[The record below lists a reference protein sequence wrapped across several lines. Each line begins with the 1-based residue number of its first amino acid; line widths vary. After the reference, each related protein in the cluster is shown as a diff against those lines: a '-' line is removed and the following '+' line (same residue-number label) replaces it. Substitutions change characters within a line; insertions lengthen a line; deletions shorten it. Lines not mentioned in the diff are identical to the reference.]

1 MNLHMTGSASLKESG
16 LVVER
21 RRPRCAAKARSRMAL
36 QTQNIDIAHLQQ
48 MRVRRTMHRMARRA
62 SLDFHRP
69 MLENKR
75 PLLLGM
81 ASKANNI
88 LRRRSPHL
96 LRPRRPMRVMAI
108 RALNQSLVH
117 AVMKRHFKLRLLLQV
132 ARITKLRLRFD
143 QQKFLSLRVVH
154 RMAGS
159 AANIIL
165 PVQRI
170 HRVHVLGAA
179 RMAPQTAV
187 INFLSRMILE
197 NKNLGDVPAARYVRP
212 AGPMTTLATLFR
224 RATLR
229 I

>member
-1 MNLHMTGSASLKESG
+1 
-16 LVVER
+16 
-21 RRPRCAAKARSRMAL
+21 
-36 QTQNIDIAHLQQ
+36 
-48 MRVRRTMHRMARRA
+48 MRVSGPVHRMARRTT
-62 SLDFHRP
+62 LYLHRP
-69 MLENKR
+69 MLKNKW
-75 PLLLGM
+75 PLLIRM
-81 ASKANNI
+81 AGKANNI

-117 AVMKRHFKLRLLLQV
+117 AMMKRHFKLRLLLQV
-132 ARITKLRLRFD
+132 ARIAKLRLRLD

-154 RMAGS
+154 RMAGC

-170 HRVHVLGAA
+170 HRVHALGAA
-179 RMAPQTAV
+179 RMAPQTAA

-197 NKNLGDVPAARYVRP
+197 NKNLCDVPAASHVRP
-212 AGPMTTLATLFR
+212 AGPMATLTTLFR